1 MCSGNIACKSCS
13 RKSAVRGI
21 GRRRKSKNSSI
32 KALNMKKL
40 NLKNFQPALEV
51 AGGLVVSKFINTLP
65 IPFIN
70 NNPTFSAGAKI
81 ALGLLFGSRS
91 GTVGNIATGVM
102 VGGITDAIEKYLP
115 SLTPGGGSSSTGV
128 TGLLAPRRR
137 EAIAGQSS
145 ALNGINCP
153 VSETA
158 AYA

>member
-1 MCSGNIACKSCS
+1 
-13 RKSAVRGI
+13 
-21 GRRRKSKNSSI
+21 
-32 KALNMKKL
+32 MKKL

-70 NNPTFSAGAKI
+70 NNPTISAGAKI

-115 SLTPGGGSSSTGV
+115 SLTPGGGV
-128 TGLLAPRRR
+128 TPKDVTMNGLLAPRRR

-158 AYA
+158 AHA

>member
-1 MCSGNIACKSCS
+1 
-13 RKSAVRGI
+13 
-21 GRRRKSKNSSI
+21 
-32 KALNMKKL
+32 MKKL

-70 NNPTFSAGAKI
+70 NNPTISAGAKI

-115 SLTPGGGSSSTGV
+115 SLTPGGGNSSSGV

-158 AYA
+158 AHA